1 MNSPFRLAAI
11 ALASLS
17 AHALLAEQRL
27 LTDQISVA
35 PVSEVSI
42 QLVATNEGDQP
53 LRLDFGPRVAGVL
66 HGGSDRS
73 EEVTLTCDDPRSKDA
88 PGETPTRGFSCEV
101 APGAYLRVR
110 YILRIPVGCIG
121 PVVLEVPSFSDMPV
135 MFSVQSSRQAAIA
148 RASAARAAASASTS
162 PATALPPATPA
173 ASPGSGVR
181 GDSARPAVDH
191 TEGERQ
197 AALRRA
203 TRVLPGVSAY
213 EPVYFGLG
221 AGGGLNAKFQFSL
234 KYNPFDMRPLYM
246 GFTQTSVWD
255 LRGDSKPFR
264 DSAYRPSLFFLKEK
278 LWSPEGVPL
287 VFGLQGGFEHES
299 NGKGGLDSRSINI
312 AFVRPRLLWR
322 INEDMRLIVSP
333 KAYGYLEKSE
343 NSDIAEYRGYVD
355 LGVAFHY
362 KDWKLSTNLRKGTR
376 ANYGSIQVDAVM
388 PLHITDRM
396 FERIGVYGVNGYWF
410 LQYFNGWGETIIDYR
425 RKLPSQFRAG
435 VMVVP

>member
-11 ALASLS
+11 ALAALS
-17 AHALLAEQRL
+17 APALLAEQRL

-53 LRLDFGPRVAGVL
+53 LRLDFGPRVMGIL

-73 EEVTLTCDDPRSKDA
+73 EEVTLSCDDPRSKEA
-88 PGETPTRGFSCEV
+88 AGETPTRGFSCEV
-101 APGAYLRVR
+101 APGSYVRVR

-148 RASAARAAASASTS
+148 RAGANRKAA
-162 PATALPPATPA
+162 PA
-173 ASPGSGVR
+173 APAPAPGGGVH
-181 GDSARPAVDH
+181 GDSARVSEAH

-246 GFTQTSVWD
+246 GFTQTSIWD

-264 DSAYRPSLFFLKEK
+264 DSAYRPSLFLLKDK
-278 LWSPEGVPL
+278 LWAPEGLPL

-312 AFVRPRLLWR
+312 AFIRPRLLWR

-333 KAYGYLEKSE
+333 KAYSYLEKSE
-343 NSDIAEYRGYVD
+343 NPDIAEYRGYVD
-355 LGVAFHY
+355 LNVAFLY
-362 KDWKLSTNLRKGTR
+362 RDWKLSTNLRKGTR

-410 LQYFNGWGETIIDYR
+410 LQYFNGWGESIIDYR